1 MQRKTSLRKRKL
13 ERPIYLRNVDSI
25 FNHEELIEH
34 IAEVELLYRRYK
46 ERTNIDMI
54 EEQKWSVI
62 LEMLW
67 LACYNSEIDW
77 KTGNIMNQCSK
88 G

>member
-1 MQRKTSLRKRKL
+1 LQRKTSLRKRKL

-54 EEQKWSVI
+54 EEQK
-62 LEMLW
+62 
-67 LACYNSEIDW
+67 
-77 KTGNIMNQCSK
+77 
-88 G
+88 